1 MINVMV
7 LVRGSLTHSPLQSVH
22 IEVEAKKKRRKAGS
36 WEGLASRERVGGLG
50 EVRNEG
56 RGEREA

>member
-1 MINVMV
+1 MNDQVMV
-7 LVRGSLTHSPLQSVH
+7 LVWGSLTHSPLH

>member
-1 MINVMV
+1 MIKVMV
-7 LVRGSLTHSPLQSVH
+7 YWSRGSLTHSPLH
-22 IEVEAKKKRRKAGS
+22 IEVAKKKRRKAGS
-36 WEGLASRERVGGLG
+36 WEGLASCERVGGLG